1 MLRRDHENQSIVPYI
16 PPSGSSSSSYRPPL
30 LQSPTLHMPLP
41 LTFNIGTPPRSS
53 RINIGTPLRSSP
65 SSSSSFR
72 LTPELKQNVIE
83 QGSLSPMLAIQ
94 DIPPLPLGSGQTYA
108 TKPRAVTK
116 RRLR

>member
-1 MLRRDHENQSIVPYI
+1 M
-16 PPSGSSSSSYRPPL
+16 
-30 LQSPTLHMPLP
+30 
-41 LTFNIGTPPRSS
+41 
-53 RINIGTPLRSSP
+53 
-65 SSSSSFR
+65 
-72 LTPELKQNVIE
+72 IE